1 MQLKDY
7 FPIWNQL
14 TEAQQKQITQRAVL
28 RKAEKGTIVH
38 KFRQNHTNGGAP

>member
-28 RKAEKGTIVH
+28 RKAEKERLFTMV
-38 KFRQNHTNGGAP
+38 RWNVRDYCL